1 MSFSVRAIVSALRPA
16 TRLAAAP
23 STLLRS
29 TPSRAPLALLPS
41 LSSSSPSLTHL
52 RTKKT
57 KASTKK
63 GKPAQEEDDDD
74 APAPGKGKGGKK
86 GKGKM
91 LTEDELLDTQLP
103 GEVFELKLIEARMTD
118 AVDRLRVGLKQVVG
132 RVGRVT
138 PALLDNIRVDTPEGK
153 RPLNEFAAVSVKDGK
168 DLIVNCYEEAG
179 MKPVEAALYA
189 SPLNLTP
196 QPSGATTLRVP
207 VPKPDLSKREQLVRD
222 AQNLCEK
229 ARIAVRQVRT
239 DGQKEIKKDVDG
251 KVIGK
256 EDGRAEG
263 KKLDDAT
270 KKKTAEVD
278 KIFDE
283 AKKVLMDE

>member
-1 MSFSVRAIVSALRPA
+1 MSARSIQSVLRPA
-16 TRLAAAP
+16 VRLAASQPA
-23 STLLRS
+23 LLRCA
-29 TPSRAPLALLPS
+29 APLSALGPS
-41 LSSSSPSLTHL
+41 SSSSPTALPLLHL

-57 KASTKK
+57 KASNK
-63 GKPAQEEDDDD
+63 KPAKPFEDEETDDV
-74 APAPGKGKGGKK
+74 APGKGKGGKK

-91 LTEDELLDTQLP
+91 LTEEELADTQLP
-103 GEVFELKLIEARMTD
+103 GEVFELKVLEGKMAD

-138 PALLDNIRVDTPEGK
+138 PALLDNIRVNTPEGK
-153 RPLNEFAAVSVKDGK
+153 RPLNEFAAVSVQGGK
-168 DLIVNCYEEAG
+168 DLVVSCYEEAG
-179 MKPVEAALYA
+179 MEPVTAALYA

-196 QPSGATTLRVP
+196 QSTGATTIRVP
-207 VPKPDLSKREQLVRD
+207 VPKPDNDKRQQLVRD
-222 AQNLCEK
+222 AQALCEK

-239 DGQKEIKKDVDG
+239 DGQKEIKADVDR

-256 EDGRAEG
+256 EEGRAEG

-278 KIFDE
+278 KIFED
-283 AKKVLMDE
+283 AKKVLLDE

>member
-1 MSFSVRAIVSALRPA
+1 MASRTVFTLLRPA
-16 TRLAAAP
+16 TRLASPQLAA
-23 STLLRS
+23 LR
-29 TPSRAPLALLPS
+29 RALPTALPPLASSALP
-41 LSSSSPSLTHL
+41 LVHL

-57 KASTKK
+57 KASNK
-63 GKPAQEEDDDD
+63 KPAKPFDEDVDDG
-74 APAPGKGKGGKK
+74 PAPGKGKGGKK
-86 GKGKM
+86 GKGKL
-91 LTEDELLDTQLP
+91 LTEDDLTDTQLP
-103 GEVFELKLIEARMTD
+103 GEVFELKVLEAKMTD
-118 AVDRLRVGLKQVVG
+118 AVDRLRVGLKQIVG
-132 RVGRVT
+132 RVGRIS

-153 RPLNEFAAVSVKDGK
+153 RPLNEFATVSVKDGK
-168 DLIVNCYEEAG
+168 DLLVTCYEEAG
-179 MKPVEAALYA
+179 VKPVTAALYA

-196 QPSGATTLRVP
+196 QASGATSIRVP
-207 VPKPDLSKREQLVRD
+207 VPRPDWDKRQQLVRD

-239 DGQKEIKKDVDG
+239 DGQKEIKADVDN

-256 EDGRAEG
+256 EEGRSEG

-278 KIFDE
+278 KIFED